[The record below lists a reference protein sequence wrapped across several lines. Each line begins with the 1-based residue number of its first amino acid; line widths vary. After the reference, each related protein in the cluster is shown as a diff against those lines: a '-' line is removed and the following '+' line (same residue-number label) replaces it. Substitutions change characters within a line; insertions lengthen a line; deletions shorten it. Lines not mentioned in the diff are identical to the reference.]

1 MNGNTSTTIAP
12 PRIVGADAMLIFGLG
27 QRYHRSNAGIPSQW
41 DRYLPH
47 LGNIPGQ
54 VNHVTYGVICNT
66 DRLVGMV
73 ESVVMLG
80 RADAGLSLP
89 LRRMAIAH
97 QAPTTLLV
105 GEPGMGGKECLDLA
119 DRP

>member
-1 MNGNTSTTIAP
+1 MLELGRNLVAVLQLGDGLA
-12 PRIVGADAMLIFGLG
+12 VGL
-27 QRYHRSNAGIPSQW
+27 
-41 DRYLPH
+41 
-47 LGNIPGQ
+47 
-54 VNHVTYGVICNT
+54 
-66 DRLVGMV
+66 
-73 ESVVMLG
+73 SVVMLG